1 MLGPAD
7 PAASRSYLLAPVS
20 LVPNG
25 RAHLGHVGGPL
36 LKIDVLARH
45 LRRRGDRVVVASTSD
60 VYESHMLVKAYQ
72 EGRPVERL
80 CAENFARIAAD
91 LAALDIVYDEYV
103 NPLDPRWRA
112 RYAEHNLQ
120 TMRDLVANGATEA
133 VRERIPFAAGSGR
146 PVVGGWFVGRCPDC
160 GAGAGSYF
168 CEKCG
173 AHFLPQ
179 EMLEPGARFPADEPL
194 EWREETC
201 LFLRLRDVDGLFAR
215 MARMGVRADFQD
227 IARTYLARR
236 GPRIRLTAP
245 GDWGIPWPVPGSTTP
260 QTVFTYSAL
269 LYAANLICGDIA
281 AERLGLA
288 VNAFDPAA
296 EVTTV
301 TCFGVD
307 NAVPFLVGV
316 LGSALEQRRY
326 KPFDH
331 FLVNYFYDLEHSKFS
346 TNRGHVIWAADIV
359 DKTPASSDAVRFYL
373 AWVNPEFETSNF
385 DVAGFVAFTNWMAA
399 ELAPAL
405 GASQAA
411 RPAQPPPPAPALLA
425 RLEQLLAVQ
434 ERALDPQT
442 FALAASAGAAKDWIA
457 ERGALAREP
466 GDHGWWLKGAALLFA
481 PLMPRLAAALWKSC
495 GHAGEPRLAEFLER
509 RPSAAQPPPLP
520 VAVPLEVEDLRPC
533 FPATLADSALV

>member
-1 MLGPAD
+1 MLQPAD
-7 PAASRSYLLAPVS
+7 RSARSYLLSPVS

-25 RAHLGHVGGPL
+25 RAHLGHIGGPL

-72 EGRPVERL
+72 EGRPVAEL

-103 NPLDPRWRA
+103 NPLDPRWSA
-112 RYAEHNLQ
+112 RYAAHNLQ
-120 TMRDLVANGATEA
+120 TMEDLVGNGATEI
-133 VRERIPFAAGSGR
+133 VRERIPFAPDGR
-146 PVVGGWFVGRCPDC
+146 PVVGGWFVGTCPDC

-173 AHFLPQ
+173 AHFMPQ
-179 EMLEPGARFPADEPL
+179 EMGRPGARFPEDEPL
-194 EWREETC
+194 EWRDVPC
-201 LFLRLRDVDGLFAR
+201 LYLKLRDVEGLFAH
-215 MARMGVRADFQD
+215 MARMGVRADFQA
-227 IARTYLARR
+227 IARAYLERR
-236 GPRIRLTAP
+236 GPRIRLTTP
-245 GDWGIPWPVPGSTTP
+245 GDWGIPWPVPGSATP
-260 QTVFTYSAL
+260 QTIFTYSAL

-281 AERLGLA
+281 AERLGLD

-296 EVTTV
+296 GVTTV
-301 TCFGVD
+301 TCFGID

-316 LGSALEQRRY
+316 LGSAIEQRRY

-359 DKTPASSDAVRFYL
+359 GKTPASSDAVRFYL
-373 AWVNPEFETSNF
+373 ASVNPEFETSNF

-405 GASQAA
+405 AASQAT
-411 RPAQPPPPAPALLA
+411 RPGGPPPPPAPALLA
-425 RLEQLLAVQ
+425 RLEELLAVQ
-434 ERALDPQT
+434 ERALDPAT
-442 FALAASAGAAKDWIA
+442 FGLSASAGAARDWIA
-457 ERGALAREP
+457 ARPALAREP
-466 GDHGWWLKGAALLFA
+466 ADHGWWLKGAALLFG
-481 PLMPRLAAALWKSC
+481 PLMPRLAAALWESC

-509 RPSAAQPPPLP
+509 RAPAAQPLPLP
-520 VAVPLEVEDLRPC
+520 VAVPIAVEDLRPC
-533 FPATLADSALV
+533 FPATLAATAVG